1 MVYKKVA
8 GILSD
13 ILNLDEEDITPD
25 MGLTPEFEV
34 EKIHIAKLV
43 IECEKKFKISIHD
56 EKVHELHTV
65 KDLVKHIENLL
76 TKDEGNL
83 SESSDE
89 ERMSWYY
96 Q

>member
-8 GILSD
+8 GILAD
-13 ILNLDEEDITPD
+13 IINLDEEDITPD
-25 MGLTPEFEV
+25 LGLTPEFEV
-34 EKIHIAKLV
+34 EKIHIVKLV
-43 IECEKKFKISIHD
+43 IECEKKFKILIHD
-56 EKVHELHTV
+56 EKVHEFQTV
-65 KDLVKHIENLL
+65 KDLVNYIENLL

-89 ERMSWYY
+89 ERMWWYY